1 MARQEI
7 ILGTPPQG
15 LGGDPPRTASTKIN
29 AMTAELYAA
38 KEGLVKVAAIND
50 FAAGKILT
58 TGYAGRNGGVA
69 IVKGNGT
76 VLGDLRDAALYACNG
91 SYTDNPPWITG
102 AIFLENDVHGFGSN
116 GYATQR
122 IWSLL
127 NPGINATRCLVNG
140 TYTQWVQDITT
151 NSAEADPAL
160 NTGGLISLSGINGF
174 RVAKFVNGQI
184 CIQGY
189 KVLDTV
195 GANTYVAGN
204 WVIPGG
210 IINGTLSWCT
220 PTIAIAPYVSHDHFG
235 VTTCYM
241 ESLTSIQF
249 SVKNG
254 VNAQGFG
261 MWLTVWGYWK

>member
-15 LGGDPPRTASTKIN
+15 LGGDPPRTASMKIN

-38 KEGLVKVAAIND
+38 TEGLVKVEAIGD
-50 FAAGKILT
+50 FDAGKILIV
-58 TGYAGRNGGVA
+58 GSAGRNGGVA
-69 IVKGNGT
+69 IVKGNNT
-76 VLGDLRDAALYACNG
+76 VIGDLRDAALYACNG
-91 SYTDNPPWITG
+91 TYTDTPPWVWG
-102 AIFLENDVHGFGSN
+102 AIFVENDVHGTGSN

-122 IWSLL
+122 IWGIV
-127 NPGINATRCLVNG
+127 NPGINAMRCLVNG
-140 TYTQWVQDITT
+140 TYTPWIQGVTT
-151 NSAEADPAL
+151 ATATEDPAN
-160 NTGGLISLSGINGF
+160 NTGGLMSLAGINGF
-174 RVAKFVNGQI
+174 RVAKFANGQI

-195 GANTYVAGN
+195 PANTYVAGN
-204 WVIPGG
+204 WTIPGG
-210 IINGTLSWCT
+210 IFALTWCT

-241 ESLTSIQF
+241 ESQTSVQF

-254 VNAQGFG
+254 VNPQGFG

>member
-7 ILGTPPQG
+7 ILGAAPQG
-15 LGGDPPRTASTKIN
+15 LGGDPPRTASMKIN

-38 KEGLVKVAAIND
+38 KEGLVKVAAIDD
-50 FAAGKILT
+50 FTSGKVLT
-58 TGYAGRNGGVA
+58 VGYAGRNGGVA
-69 IVKGNGT
+69 IVKGRGT
-76 VLGDLRDAALYACNG
+76 VLDDLRGAALYACNDT
-91 SYTDNPPWITG
+91 YTGGPPWVWG
-102 AIFLENDVHGFGSN
+102 AIFVENDVHGTGSN

-122 IWSLL
+122 IWGIT
-127 NPGINATRCLVNG
+127 NPAINAKRCLVSG
-140 TYTQWVQDITT
+140 TYTPWMQDITT
-151 NSAEADPAL
+151 TLATTDPAD
-160 NTGGLISLSGINGF
+160 NPGGLMSLAGIGGF
-174 RVAKFVNGQI
+174 RVAKFANGQI

-189 KVLDTV
+189 KVLETV

-204 WVIPGG
+204 WVIPSGLF
-210 IINGTLSWCT
+210 TTTWCT
-220 PTIAIAPYVSHDHFG
+220 PTISIAPYVSHDHFG
-235 VTTCYM
+235 VTTCHM